1 VRLYVTT
8 YLDSLFNIKT
18 RLNFSANGEIPA
30 PHSCGSLP
38 GLFPEPLKVTSNDAH
53 YQVLELIEREPELTQ
68 RQMADRLGLTL
79 GKTHYALK
87 AVVGAGW
94 VRAERFAKSDSKRG
108 YLYVLTPE
116 GVGQRVKLAADLLER
131 KKAEYEALRRE
142 IEVLSREVGE

>member
-1 VRLYVTT
+1 M
-8 YLDSLFNIKT
+8 FNRQT
-18 RLNFSANGEIPA
+18 RLNFSTDGERPA
-30 PHSCGSLP
+30 PHPCGSLP
-38 GLFPEPLKVTSNDAH
+38 GLFPDPLKVTSNDAH

-94 VRAERFAKSDSKRG
+94 VRAERFAKSDSKLG

-116 GVGQRVKLAADLLER
+116 GVRQRAKLAVDLLER
-131 KKAEYEALRRE
+131 KKAEYETLRWE
-142 IEVLSREVGE
+142 IEKLKTQVQ